1 MVLEDYIIWVY
12 VNYSL
17 VYVES
22 LYIQVQSNDVIY
34 WILDNVST
42 KELHDLET
50 WKCDTNASPRT
61 YVFVRKKK

>member
-12 VNYSL
+12 VNHSL

-22 LYIQVQSNDVIY
+22 LYIQVQSNDVTY
-34 WILDNVST
+34 WILDNVSI

-50 WKCDTNASPRT
+50 
-61 YVFVRKKK
+61 